1 MVYVYE
7 KENTNTLLTLN
18 VINKQELLKN
28 VAKPKEEIV
37 DVKAVLENTEIQK
50 ETAKK
55 LDKILEYTYTHQLAT
70 TIPTMLSVTKI
81 KELQNERQRES
92 GKHNVEYVKEQAM
105 QEVSNL
111 GEDSS
116 NISNLFEKPKFMR
129 NDEQET
135 LTGAQK
141 GTLVHLCLQRLDEK
155 KTYDLEEIKALIENL
170 VNREII
176 TPLEAQNINPYKI
189 VEFTK
194 SNIWKE
200 LQTAKKVYKERPFF
214 INIPAKEIYQELLE
228 EEVLVQGIIDLYYIN
243 AEDEIVLVDYKTDYV
258 ERGKEGELIEKYR
271 TQLELYQKALEET
284 LKRKVDKTYIYS
296 VYLGKEIEIA

>member
-1 MVYVYE
+1 
-7 KENTNTLLTLN
+7 
-18 VINKQELLKN
+18 
-28 VAKPKEEIV
+28 
-37 DVKAVLENTEIQK
+37 
-50 ETAKK
+50 
-55 LDKILEYTYTHQLAT
+55 
-70 TIPTMLSVTKI
+70 
-81 KELQNERQRES
+81 
-92 GKHNVEYVKEQAM
+92 
-105 QEVSNL
+105 
-111 GEDSS
+111 
-116 NISNLFEKPKFMR
+116 MR
-129 NDEQET
+129 NDELQT
-135 LTGAQK
+135 LTGSQK